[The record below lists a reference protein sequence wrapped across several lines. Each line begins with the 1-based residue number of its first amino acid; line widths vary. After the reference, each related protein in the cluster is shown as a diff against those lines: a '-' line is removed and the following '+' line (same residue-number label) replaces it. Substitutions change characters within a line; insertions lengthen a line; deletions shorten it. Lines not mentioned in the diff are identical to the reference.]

1 MRVRWNVGH
10 AGYLLF
16 PHERN
21 QFDLYILCK
30 AKAMALIRRWI
41 YSSDF
46 FLDRAKMLGNTVC
59 MPFMNQQRTCESVA
73 YLRNFHK
80 CCCNWWQHFTRYYSN
95 VIIRLI
101 ECRFFVF
108 QIAICFQSSCVV
120 RMNRFRSIEFS
131 TKTERWFWFCWEKS
145 NVNHSKL
152 SFCSEIMVFAFVQ
165 SLV

>member
-1 MRVRWNVGH
+1 MECRSRR
-10 AGYLLF
+10 LLAVSTRKESIWF
-16 PHERN
+16 VHSLQSQSHGFNPALNLFER
-21 QFDLYILCK
+21 
-30 AKAMALIRRWI
+30 
-41 YSSDF
+41 F

-120 RMNRFRSIEFS
+120 WMNRFRSIEFS